1 MTSGEALPPASRG
14 TLRDEA
20 ADWFA
25 VMRGP
30 AADARQA
37 EFQQWLGAS
46 ALHRE
51 AYNRIAETFSLG
63 KALKSP
69 AVAVPPGNDA
79 RPNGENERRRAGAM
93 AFVAAAAI
101 LGGLWAGWTFLSP
114 EATMDRAPSLVADAG
129 GAKPNAAALLQVR
142 TQVGEIQQFQLADGS
157 VATLDTDSLV
167 LVSLGEK
174 ARELKL
180 LKGRARF
187 EVAHEARPFLVS
199 AGGGTIK
206 AVGTIFDVALL
217 GRGRVDVRLLRG
229 AVDVAIA
236 ADAGRGAQSRRLTPG
251 KVLSFGGPGAP
262 LASNLSASVD
272 ANWPDGLRDF
282 DGATLGRVL
291 ADANRYSN
299 VPLRAGSPDVADIR
313 ISGTFRV
320 NNGKVLAEN
329 IADVLGLAQVT
340 GPDEIVLVRRC
351 PPPGSQKNCRPP
363 S

>member
-1 MTSGEALPPASRG
+1 MTEDEDLPPASRG

-30 AADARQA
+30 EADARQS

-63 KALKSP
+63 KALKTGMPTASVGSSSGTRSREKSRRP
-69 AVAVPPGNDA
+69 IVMASLAAVLIVTGLWTGRTLLTEPSREVQAPS
-79 RPNGENERRRAGAM
+79 
-93 AFVAAAAI
+93 VAAAGNA
-101 LGGLWAGWTFLSP
+101 AH
-114 EATMDRAPSLVADAG
+114 EG
-129 GAKPNAAALLQVR
+129 GAPLQV
-142 TQVGEIQQFQLADGS
+142 TTKVGEIRQFHLADGS
-157 VATLDTDSLV
+157 VATLDTDSIV

-174 ARELKL
+174 ARELTL
-180 LKGRARF
+180 IKGRARF

-199 AGGGTIK
+199 AGGGMVK
-206 AVGTIFDVALL
+206 AVGTIFDVALV
-217 GRGRVDVRLLRG
+217 GGGRVDVRLLRG
-229 AVDVAIA
+229 AVDVAIS
-236 ADAGRGAQSRRLTPG
+236 ADGAHREPSQRLMPG
-251 KVLSFGGPGAP
+251 KVLSFGGQSAP
-262 LASNLSASVD
+262 QVSDLSASTD
-272 ANWPDGLRDF
+272 ANWPKGLRDF
-282 DGATLGRVL
+282 DGVALGRVL

-320 NNGKVLAEN
+320 DNGAVLAAN
-329 IADVLGLAQVT
+329 IAEVLGLAEVSA
-340 GPDEIVLVRRC
+340 PNEIVLAREC
-351 PPPGSQKNCRPP
+351 PATSQKNCKPP